1 MFDLDKWHEIW
12 ITISRNKL
20 RSLLTAFG
28 VFWGIL
34 MLTLLL
40 GVSNGLSNGMK
51 SNIQGIA
58 TNSCFFFSNLTS
70 ESYAGFKKGRRWDIR
85 LSDIALIRSK
95 VEGVSDVAP
104 IVFGGRGTD
113 NVMYG
118 DKLGSFNVRGNGPEL
133 VRIEEQN
140 MLYGRY
146 INEIDINQKRKVCVI
161 GKNVYSA
168 FFKDGTNP
176 CGLLIRCN
184 GQYYRIVGVTKGV
197 SNNIS
202 LGGRS
207 DDMVVLPITTMQQL
221 YNQGDVVH
229 FFGVRALDYYD
240 VSKLEQNIKDVLKIR
255 HQISPTDPQAV
266 GSINIGEMFKTFM
279 YLFLGISILT
289 WIVGVG
295 TLLAGAIGVSNIMLV
310 SVRERTKEI
319 GIRRALGAKPSNIIS
334 QIMTESLVLT
344 ALAGFCGFSLGV
356 GILALI
362 DQIIANAPAN
372 GDIFL
377 QQLMIDF
384 NVGVS
389 AAVILLFF
397 GLLAGLLPA
406 WRAMQ
411 IKPIEALG
419 EE

>member
-58 TNSCFFFSNLTS
+58 TNSCFFFSDATS
-70 ESYAGFKKGRRWDIR
+70 EPYAGFKKGRRWDIS
-85 LSDIALIRSK
+85 LSDVALIRSR

-118 DKLGSFNVRGNGPEL
+118 DKLGSFGVRGNGPEL

-161 GKNVYSA
+161 GKNVFTA
-168 FFKDGTNP
+168 FFNNGTNP

-184 GQYYRIVGVTKGV
+184 GQYYRIIGVTKGV

-229 FFGVRALDYYD
+229 FFGVRAQDHYD
-240 VSKLEQNIKDVLKIR
+240 ISKLEQSIKDVLKIR

-266 GSINIGEMFKTFM
+266 ASINIGEMFKTFM

-344 ALAGFCGFSLGV
+344 AMAGFLGFSLGV

-384 NVGVS
+384 KVGVS
-389 AAVILLFF
+389 AAAILLFF

>member
-1 MFDLDKWHEIW
+1 
-12 ITISRNKL
+12 
-20 RSLLTAFG
+20 
-28 VFWGIL
+28 
-34 MLTLLL
+34 
-40 GVSNGLSNGMK
+40 
-51 SNIQGIA
+51 
-58 TNSCFFFSNLTS
+58 
-70 ESYAGFKKGRRWDIR
+70 
-85 LSDIALIRSK
+85 
-95 VEGVSDVAP
+95 
-104 IVFGGRGTD
+104 
-113 NVMYG
+113 
-118 DKLGSFNVRGNGPEL
+118 
-133 VRIEEQN
+133 
-140 MLYGRY
+140 
-146 INEIDINQKRKVCVI
+146 
-161 GKNVYSA
+161 
-168 FFKDGTNP
+168 
-176 CGLLIRCN
+176 
-184 GQYYRIVGVTKGV
+184 
-197 SNNIS
+197 
-202 LGGRS
+202 
-207 DDMVVLPITTMQQL
+207 MVVLPITTMQQL

-229 FFGVRALDYYD
+229 FFGVRAQDHYD
-240 VSKLEQNIKDVLKIR
+240 ISKLEQSIKDVLKIR

-266 GSINIGEMFKTFM
+266 ASINIGEMFKTFM
-279 YLFLGISILT
+279 YWFLGISILT

-344 ALAGFCGFSLGV
+344 AMAGFLGFSLGV

-384 NVGVS
+384 KVGVS
-389 AAVILLFF
+389 AAAILLFF